1 MDALTTPEFWLRLLG
16 IGVLNL
22 LLSGD
27 NALVIALAVRTL
39 PRRQRI
45 AGQLWGALGA
55 VALRLIFVGIVS
67 ALLKIPFLQ
76 FAGGAVL
83 VWIAL
88 RLVRPEPEGEGNVR
102 HGTSL
107 LEAIWIIIV
116 ADVTMSLDN
125 VLAIA
130 AAAHGDFTL
139 VMFGIGLSLPIV
151 VWGAGILARLMNRYV
166 WIVWLGGG
174 LLGYVAGEMMLED
187 PLIVRWLADTAALLH
202 RPVPIAI
209 GAVVTAL
216 GWWMASGKRAKV
228 PEKI

>member
-1 MDALTTPEFWLRLLG
+1 MDVLTTPEFWLRLLG

-55 VALRLIFVGIVS
+55 VVLRLLFVGIVS
-67 ALLKIPFLQ
+67 ALLRIPFLQ

-88 RLVRPEPEGEGNVR
+88 RLVRPEVEGEGNVR
-102 HGTSL
+102 HGASL

-187 PLIVRWLADTAALLH
+187 PLVVRWLGDTAALLH
-202 RPVPIAI
+202 RPLPIAI

>member
-1 MDALTTPEFWLRLLG
+1 MDWPATPEFWLRLLS
-16 IGVLNL
+16 ISVLNL

-67 ALLKIPFLQ
+67 VLLRIPFLQ
-76 FAGGAVL
+76 FVGGAVL

-88 RLVRPEPEGEGNVR
+88 KLVRPEGEGAGNVR

-139 VMFGIGLSLPIV
+139 IMFGIGLSLPIV
-151 VWGAGILARLMNRYV
+151 VWGAGLLARLMNRYI

-187 PLIVRWLADTAALLH
+187 PIVVRWLGETAAFLH
-202 RPVPIAI
+202 RPVPVAI
-209 GAVVTAL
+209 GVVVTAV
-216 GWWMASGKRAKV
+216 GWWLAMGKRAKV
-228 PEKI
+228 PEKL